1 MHLLLMVILSP
12 LKKFFLVNSKQESNF
27 MFFFT
32 GDTDCQI
39 QLRDTMMPVLQK
51 IHTDINKSNLINLP
65 IYILPSIQLFASELG
80 SE

>member
-1 MHLLLMVILSP
+1 
-12 LKKFFLVNSKQESNF
+12 

-32 GDTDCQI
+32 GDKDCQM

-65 IYILPSIQLFASELG
+65 IYILPSIQLFASE
-80 SE
+80 

>member
-12 LKKFFLVNSKQESNF
+12 LKSFFFVNKQESNF

-32 GDTDCQI
+32 GDKDCQM

>member
-1 MHLLLMVILSP
+1 M
-12 LKKFFLVNSKQESNF
+12 
-27 MFFFT
+27 
-32 GDTDCQI
+32 